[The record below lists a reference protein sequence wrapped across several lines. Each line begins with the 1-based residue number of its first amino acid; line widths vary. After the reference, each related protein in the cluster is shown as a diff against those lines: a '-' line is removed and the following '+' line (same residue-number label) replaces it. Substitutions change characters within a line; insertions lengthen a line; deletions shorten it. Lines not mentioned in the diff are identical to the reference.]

1 MATPSPQI
9 VLARWQE
16 EAAGRFFMPRESYL
30 PQQARGKDPILP
42 EGTDLAI
49 WTYEVESSKG
59 VKPYAIAF
67 AGKQSKPLWHYAFRN
82 EADRDRSIKETI
94 ASRKSVLEDKNRKLQ
109 ERREFKHEFNV
120 GDILDSSWGYDQTN
134 VSWYEVVDILG
145 SQMVAIR
152 EINGKVVRREHG
164 ADYVEPVPGSYHGPV
179 LRKRVSPGHG
189 VRINSY
195 SWASKWDGKP
205 KYETPAEMG
214 H

>member
-1 MATPSPQI
+1 MATPSAQT

-16 EAAGRFFMPRESYL
+16 EAVGRFFMPRESYL

-49 WTYEVESSKG
+49 WPYEVETDKG
-59 VKPYAIAF
+59 IKYYAIAF
-67 AGKQSKPLWHYAFRN
+67 AGKQSKPLWHYAFRS

-120 GDILDSSWGYDQTN
+120 GDILDSSWGYDETH
-134 VSWYEVVDILG
+134 VDFFEVIEILG

-152 EINGKVVRREHG
+152 QIGGKVVKEERG
-164 ADYVEPVPGSYHGPV
+164 ADYVVPVPSSYHGPV
-179 LRKRVSPGHG
+179 LRRRVSPGHG
-189 VRINSY
+189 VKINSY

-205 KYETPAEMG
+205 KYQTAFGYG